1 MTLRPSFLLVAF
13 LTGCSSS
20 PSAPGD
26 VPVGRE
32 FVLKP
37 GESAT
42 VEGTDLRITFQSVV
56 EDSRCPVDV
65 TCVHAGDA
73 VVALAVG
80 DHPLQLRSNSEP
92 EEVVGGHIL
101 RLERVDPKAY
111 SDRTIP
117 PGDYRAVLKVT
128 AR

>member
-13 LTGCSSS
+13 LAGCSSS

-26 VPVGRE
+26 VPLGRE
-32 FVLKP
+32 FVLEP

-42 VEGTDLRITFQSVV
+42 VEGTDVRITFQRVV

-65 TCVHAGDA
+65 VCVRAGDA
-73 VVALAVG
+73 VVALTVGDRSLELHSNSDPETVVG
-80 DHPLQLRSNSEP
+80 DHR
-92 EEVVGGHIL
+92 I
-101 RLERVDPKAY
+101 RLERVDPTAY

-128 AR
+128 PR